1 METNTRR
8 LHPLLTAA
16 AISVTV
22 FSAVGVASLTGLIP
36 HSLGSQKQESAPQEQ
51 VSLQAPAEVAKP
63 AEPAKEQP
71 APQPAAQPAPQAA
84 PKPVHKKP
92 VARAS
97 TPKPAAPVAYND
109 YGTPPPP
116 PPYAQAPAVPVETP
130 RPVVQPGAL
139 ATVQAVREVKDKGDA
154 TALGPIAGGIAGAVL
169 GNQIGQGHGSKK
181 VITVLGAAGGAFA
194 GRAIEQQARGT
205 AHWEIDVRRDDG
217 AAETVRS
224 DVAPSYQPG
233 QRVRLIDGR
242 LQPA

>member
-36 HSLGSQKQESAPQEQ
+36 HSLGSQKPESLPQEQ

-63 AEPAKEQP
+63 AEPAVE
-71 APQPAAQPAPQAA
+71 QPAPQAA

-92 VARAS
+92 VARTS
-97 TPKPAAPVAYND
+97 TPKPAAPVAYNN

-116 PPYAQAPAVPVETP
+116 PPYAQAPAQAVETP
-130 RPVVQPGAL
+130 KPVAQPGNF
-139 ATVQAVREVKDKGDA
+139 ATVQAVREVKDAGEG
-154 TALGPIAGGIAGAVL
+154 TALGPVAGGIAGAVL
-169 GNQIGQGHGSKK
+169 GNQIGKGHGSQK

-194 GRAIEQQARGT
+194 GHAIEKQARGT
-205 AHWEIDVRRDDG
+205 THWEVDVRRDDG
-217 AAETVRS
+217 TNETVRS
-224 DVAPSYQPG
+224 DVAPGYQPG
-233 QRVRLIDGR
+233 QRVKLIDGK

>member
-1 METNTRR
+1 MENNAMETKAR

-22 FSAVGVASLTGLIP
+22 FSAVGVAAVTGLIP
-36 HSLGSQKQESAPQEQ
+36 SSLGFHKDAPVQEQ
-51 VSLQAPAEVAKP
+51 ASLQAPAEEVKPVEPVVA
-63 AEPAKEQP
+63 P
-71 APQPAAQPAPQAA
+71 APQPPQHTAA
-84 PKPVHKKP
+84 KPVKKP
-92 VARAS
+92 VARTT
-97 TPKPAAPVAYND
+97 TPKPATPVAYSD

-116 PPYAQAPAVPVETP
+116 PPYAQAPAQAVETP
-130 RPVVQPGAL
+130 KPVVQPGNL
-139 ATVQAVREVKDKGDA
+139 ATVQAVREVKDAGES

-169 GNQIGQGHGSKK
+169 GNQIGKGHGSQK

-194 GRAIEQQARGT
+194 GRAVEKQARGT
-205 AHWEIDVRRDDG
+205 THWEIDVRRDDG

>member
-22 FSAVGVASLTGLIP
+22 FSAVGVAAVTGLIP
-36 HSLGSQKQESAPQEQ
+36 NSIGSHNQEGAVESIQ
-51 VSLQAPAEVAKP
+51 EVAKP
-63 AEPAKEQP
+63 VEPVAVEP
-71 APQPAAQPAPQAA
+71 IVTPTPQPPQHAAV
-84 PKPVHKKP
+84 KPVKKP

-97 TPKPAAPVAYND
+97 TPRPAAPVAYND

-116 PPYAQAPAVPVETP
+116 PYAQAPAAPVETP
-130 RPVVQPGAL
+130 KPVVQPGNF
-139 ATVQAVREVKDKGDA
+139 ATVQAVREVKDAGEG
-154 TALGPIAGGIAGAVL
+154 TALGPVAGGIAGAVL
-169 GNQIGQGHGSKK
+169 GNQIGKGHGSQK

-194 GRAIEQQARGT
+194 GRAIEKQARGT
-205 AHWEIDVRRDDG
+205 THWEIDVRRDDG
-217 AAETVRS
+217 ANETVRS

>member
-22 FSAVGVASLTGLIP
+22 FSAVGVAAVTGLIP
-36 HSLGSQKQESAPQEQ
+36 TSIGSHKQDMPVQESSA
-51 VSLQAPAEVAKP
+51 LQAPAAESAQP
-63 AEPAKEQP
+63 ANEQP
-71 APQPAAQPAPQAA
+71 APQPAPQAA
-84 PKPVHKKP
+84 PKPAPKKP
-92 VARAS
+92 VAHK
-97 TPKPAAPVAYND
+97 TMPKPAAPVAYND

-130 RPVVQPGAL
+130 RPVVQLGQL

-205 AHWEIDVRRDDG
+205 THWEVDVRRDDG
-217 AAETVRS
+217 ANETVRS

-233 QRVRLIDGR
+233 QRVRLVDGR

>member
-22 FSAVGVASLTGLIP
+22 FSAVGVAAVTGLIP
-36 HSLGSQKQESAPQEQ
+36 SSIGSHKQDTPVQESSA
-51 VSLQAPAEVAKP
+51 LQAPAAEVAQQ
-63 AEPAKEQP
+63 AEPVIE
-71 APQPAAQPAPQAA
+71 QPAPQAA
-84 PKPVHKKP
+84 PKPAPKKP
-92 VARAS
+92 VAHKS

-109 YGTPPPP
+109 YGTPPP
-116 PPYAQAPAVPVETP
+116 YAQAPAAPVATP
-130 RPVVQPGAL
+130 RPVVQPGTL

-169 GNQIGQGHGSKK
+169 GNQIGKGHGSQK

-194 GRAIEQQARGT
+194 GRAIEKQARGT
-205 AHWEIDVRRDDG
+205 THWEVDVRRDDG

-233 QRVRLIDGR
+233 QRVRLIDGK

>member
-22 FSAVGVASLTGLIP
+22 FSAVGVAAVTGLIP
-36 HSLGSQKQESAPQEQ
+36 SSIGSHKQEAAVESAQ
-51 VSLQAPAEVAKP
+51 EVAKP
-63 AEPAKEQP
+63 LEPVAIE
-71 APQPAAQPAPQAA
+71 QPAPQAA

-92 VARAS
+92 VARTS
-97 TPKPAAPVAYND
+97 TPKPSAPVAYND

-116 PPYAQAPAVPVETP
+116 PPMAQAPATPVETP
-130 RPVVQPGAL
+130 KPVAQPGNL
-139 ATVQAVREVKDKGDA
+139 ATVQAVREVKDAGES
-154 TALGPIAGGIAGAVL
+154 TALGPVAGGIAGAVL
-169 GNQIGQGHGSKK
+169 GNQIGKGHGSQK

-194 GRAIEQQARGT
+194 GHAIEKQARGT
-205 AHWEIDVRRDDG
+205 THWEVDVRRDDG
-217 AAETVRS
+217 ANETVRS

>member
-16 AISVTV
+16 AVSVTV

-36 HSLGSQKQESAPQEQ
+36 HSFGSQEQAAAPQEQ
-51 VSLQAPAEVAKP
+51 ASLQAPAEVAKP
-63 AEPAKEQP
+63 AEPAV
-71 APQPAAQPAPQAA
+71 AQPVSPKKIHVKRAAA
-84 PKPVHKKP
+84 PKP
-92 VARAS
+92 A
-97 TPKPAAPVAYND
+97 TPVAYND

-116 PPYAQAPAVPVETP
+116 PPYAQAPATPVETP
-130 RPVVQPGAL
+130 KPVAQPGNL
-139 ATVQAVREVKDKGDA
+139 ATVQAVREVKDAGES

-169 GNQIGQGHGSKK
+169 GNQVGRGHGSQK

-194 GRAIEQQARGT
+194 GRAIEKQARAT
-205 AHWEIDVRRDDG
+205 THWEVDVRRDDG
-217 AAETVRS
+217 TNETVRS

-233 QRVRLIDGR
+233 QRVKLIDGK

>member
-1 METNTRR
+1 MENNAMETKTR

-22 FSAVGVASLTGLIP
+22 FSAVGVAAVTGLIP
-36 HSLGSQKQESAPQEQ
+36 SSLGSHKHETAPQEQ
-51 VSLQAPAEVAKP
+51 VSLQTPADVAKP
-63 AEPAKEQP
+63 AEPAIEQP
-71 APQPAAQPAPQAA
+71 APQPAA
-84 PKPVHKKP
+84 KPVHRKP
-92 VARAS
+92 VARTS
-97 TPKPAAPVAYND
+97 TPKPATPVAYND

-130 RPVVQPGAL
+130 RPVVQPGYL
-139 ATVQAVREVKDKGDA
+139 ATVQAVREVKDKGDS

-205 AHWEIDVRRDDG
+205 THWEIDVHRDDG
-217 AAETVRS
+217 ANETVRS

>member
-22 FSAVGVASLTGLIP
+22 FSAVGVAAVTGLIP
-36 HSLGSQKQESAPQEQ
+36 SSIGSHKQEAAVESAQ
-51 VSLQAPAEVAKP
+51 EVAKP
-63 AEPAKEQP
+63 LEPVAIE
-71 APQPAAQPAPQAA
+71 QPAPQAA

-92 VARAS
+92 VARTS
-97 TPKPAAPVAYND
+97 TPKPSAPVAYND

-116 PPYAQAPAVPVETP
+116 PPMAQAPATPVETP
-130 RPVVQPGAL
+130 KPVAQPGNL
-139 ATVQAVREVKDKGDA
+139 ATVQAVREVKDAGES
-154 TALGPIAGGIAGAVL
+154 TALGPVAGGIAGAVL
-169 GNQIGQGHGSKK
+169 GNQIGKGHGSQK

-194 GRAIEQQARGT
+194 GHAIEKQARGT
-205 AHWEIDVRRDDG
+205 THWEIDVRRDDG
-217 AAETVRS
+217 ANETVRS

>member
-22 FSAVGVASLTGLIP
+22 FSAVGVAAVTGLIP
-36 HSLGSQKQESAPQEQ
+36 SSIGSHKQDVPVQEQ
-51 VSLQAPAEVAKP
+51 SSLQAPVEVAQP
-63 AEPAKEQP
+63 AESVVEQP
-71 APQPAAQPAPQAA
+71 APQVA
-84 PKPVHKKP
+84 PKPAPKKP
-92 VARAS
+92 VAHKS

-116 PPYAQAPAVPVETP
+116 PPYAQAPAAPVATP
-130 RPVVQPGAL
+130 RPVVQPGTL

-169 GNQIGQGHGSKK
+169 GNQIGKGHGSQK

-194 GRAIEQQARGT
+194 GHEIEKQARGT
-205 AHWEIDVRRDDG
+205 THWEVDVRRDDG

-233 QRVRLIDGR
+233 QRVRLIDGK

>member
-16 AISVTV
+16 AVSVTV

-36 HSLGSQKQESAPQEQ
+36 HSLGSQKQETAAATAAQEQ
-51 VSLQAPAEVAKP
+51 ASLQAPAAVATP
-63 AEPAKEQP
+63 VEPAITP
-71 APQPAAQPAPQAA
+71 APQPSA
-84 PKPVHKKP
+84 PKPVKKP
-92 VARAS
+92 VAHKSA
-97 TPKPAAPVAYND
+97 PKPAAPVAYND

-116 PPYAQAPAVPVETP
+116 PPYAQAPAAPVATP
-130 RPVVQPGAL
+130 KPVAQPSNL
-139 ATVQAVREVKDKGDA
+139 ATVQAVREVKDAGES

-169 GNQIGQGHGSKK
+169 GNQVGKGHGSQK

-194 GRAIEQQARGT
+194 GHEIEKQARGT
-205 AHWEIDVRRDDG
+205 THWEVDVRRDDG
-217 AAETVRS
+217 TNETVRS

-233 QRVRLIDGR
+233 QRVRLIDGK

>member
-16 AISVTV
+16 AVSVTV

-36 HSLGSQKQESAPQEQ
+36 HSLGSQKQETAAATAAQEQ
-51 VSLQAPAEVAKP
+51 ASLQAPAAVATP
-63 AEPAKEQP
+63 VEPAITP
-71 APQPAAQPAPQAA
+71 APQPSA
-84 PKPVHKKP
+84 PKPVKNP
-92 VARAS
+92 VAHKSA
-97 TPKPAAPVAYND
+97 PKPAAPVAYND

-116 PPYAQAPAVPVETP
+116 PPYAQAPAAPVATP
-130 RPVVQPGAL
+130 KPVAQPSNL
-139 ATVQAVREVKDKGDA
+139 ATVQAVREVKDAGES

-169 GNQIGQGHGSKK
+169 GNQVGKGHGSQK

-194 GRAIEQQARGT
+194 GHEIEKQARGT
-205 AHWEIDVRRDDG
+205 THWEVDVRRDDG
-217 AAETVRS
+217 TNETVRS

-233 QRVRLIDGR
+233 QRVRLIDGK

>member
-22 FSAVGVASLTGLIP
+22 FSAVGVASLTGLVP
-36 HSLGSQKQESAPQEQ
+36 HSFGSQKQEAAPQEQ
-51 VSLQAPAEVAKP
+51 ASLQVPAEIAKP
-63 AEPAKEQP
+63 AESANE
-71 APQPAAQPAPQAA
+71 QPAPQAA
-84 PKPVHKKP
+84 PKPAPKKP
-92 VARAS
+92 VVHKS
-97 TPKPAAPVAYND
+97 TPKPAPVAYND

-139 ATVQAVREVKDKGDA
+139 ATVQAVREVKDKGDS

-205 AHWEIDVRRDDG
+205 THWEIDVRRDDG

>member
-22 FSAVGVASLTGLIP
+22 FSAVGVAAVTGLIP
-36 HSLGSQKQESAPQEQ
+36 SSIGSHKQDTPVQESSA
-51 VSLQAPAEVAKP
+51 LQAPAAEVAQQ
-63 AEPAKEQP
+63 AEPVIE
-71 APQPAAQPAPQAA
+71 QPAPQAA
-84 PKPVHKKP
+84 PKPAPKKP
-92 VARAS
+92 VAHKS

-116 PPYAQAPAVPVETP
+116 PPYAQAPAAPVATP
-130 RPVVQPGAL
+130 RPVVQPGTL

-169 GNQIGQGHGSKK
+169 GNQIGKGHGSQK

-194 GRAIEQQARGT
+194 GRAVEQQARGT
-205 AHWEIDVRRDDG
+205 THWEVDVRRDDG

-233 QRVRLIDGR
+233 QRVRLIDGK

>member
-1 METNTRR
+1 METTTRR

-16 AISVTV
+16 AISVTL
-22 FSAVGVASLTGLIP
+22 FSAVGIASVTGLIP
-36 HSLGSQKQESAPQEQ
+36 HSFGSQKQEALPQEQ
-51 VSLQAPAEVAKP
+51 AALQAPAEVAKP
-63 AEPAKEQP
+63 AEPAVVQP
-71 APQPAAQPAPQAA
+71 VSPKKTHVKRAAA
-84 PKPVHKKP
+84 
-92 VARAS
+92 
-97 TPKPAAPVAYND
+97 PKPAAPVAYND

-116 PPYAQAPAVPVETP
+116 PPYAQAPAAPVETP
-130 RPVVQPGAL
+130 RAVVQPGQL

-169 GNQIGQGHGSKK
+169 GNQVGKGHGSQK

-205 AHWEIDVRRDDG
+205 THWEIDVRRDDG

>member
-22 FSAVGVASLTGLIP
+22 FSAVGVAAVTGLIP
-36 HSLGSQKQESAPQEQ
+36 SSIGSHKQAAAIESAQ
-51 VSLQAPAEVAKP
+51 EVAKP
-63 AEPAKEQP
+63 VEPVAIEP
-71 APQPAAQPAPQAA
+71 VVTPTPQPPQHAAV
-84 PKPVHKKP
+84 KPVKKP
-92 VARAS
+92 VARTTA
-97 TPKPAAPVAYND
+97 PKPAAPVAYND

-116 PPYAQAPAVPVETP
+116 PPMAQAPATPVETP
-130 RPVVQPGAL
+130 KPVAQPGNL
-139 ATVQAVREVKDKGDA
+139 ATVQAVREVKDAGES
-154 TALGPIAGGIAGAVL
+154 TALGPVAGGIAGAVL
-169 GNQIGQGHGSKK
+169 GNQIGKGHGSQK

-194 GRAIEQQARGT
+194 GHAIEKQARGT
-205 AHWEIDVRRDDG
+205 THWEVDVRRDDG
-217 AAETVRS
+217 ANETVRS

>member
-22 FSAVGVASLTGLIP
+22 FSAVGVAAVTGLIP
-36 HSLGSQKQESAPQEQ
+36 NSIGSHNQEGAVESIQ
-51 VSLQAPAEVAKP
+51 EVAKP
-63 AEPAKEQP
+63 VEPVI
-71 APQPAAQPAPQAA
+71 AQPAPQTA
-84 PKPVHKKP
+84 PKPMHKKP

-116 PPYAQAPAVPVETP
+116 PPYAQAPAAPVETP
-130 RPVVQPGAL
+130 KPVAQPGNL
-139 ATVQAVREVKDKGDA
+139 ATVQAVREVKDAGEG
-154 TALGPIAGGIAGAVL
+154 TALGPVAGGIAGAVL
-169 GNQIGQGHGSKK
+169 GNQIGKGHGSQK

-194 GRAIEQQARGT
+194 GRAIEKQARGT
-205 AHWEIDVRRDDG
+205 THWEIDVRRDDG
-217 AAETVRS
+217 ANETVRS

>member
-1 METNTRR
+1 METNNRR

-22 FSAVGVASLTGLIP
+22 FSAVGVAAVAGLIP
-36 HSLGSQKQESAPQEQ
+36 SSIGSHKQDTPVQEQ
-51 VSLQAPAEVAKP
+51 ATLQVPAEDVKP
-63 AEPAKEQP
+63 VEPVVTQP
-71 APQPAAQPAPQAA
+71 A

-92 VARAS
+92 VARTT

-130 RPVVQPGAL
+130 RPVVQPGLL

-169 GNQIGQGHGSKK
+169 GNQIGKGHGSQK

-194 GRAIEQQARGT
+194 GRAVEQQARGT
-205 AHWEIDVRRDDG
+205 THWEIDVHRDDG
-217 AAETVRS
+217 ANQTVRS